1 MEDVETAK
9 ILTPSVEIGRRERKR
24 RDTRSRLVKAAMAL
38 FVEQGYDGTS
48 IDQIARR
55 AGVSRRTC
63 FRYFPSKEDLAFPYR
78 EGRLRRFDALI
89 QQGAAGE
96 SAYERV
102 KRACMIMAG
111 EFMSQ
116 RGEVVVV
123 EQLVRQHP
131 ALRAREREYDRH
143 WEQVI
148 AAALASDGST
158 DDALARLL
166 AGAVMG
172 LIRSAFEQWLEA
184 DGKQNL
190 IELAQRIYLL
200 LDHGA
205 PALLGP
211 SR

>member
-1 MEDVETAK
+1 VENGETEP
-9 ILTPSVEIGRRERKR
+9 ILTPSVDIGRRERKR
-24 RDTRSRLVKAAMAL
+24 QETRARLVKAAREL
-38 FVEQGYDGTS
+38 FARQGYDETS

-63 FRYFPSKEDLAFPYR
+63 FRYFPSKEDLAFPFR

-102 KRACMIMAG
+102 KRACTVMAG

-116 RGEVVVV
+116 RDDVVVV
-123 EQLVRQHP
+123 EQLIRKHP

-148 AAALASDGST
+148 AAALAHDGAT
-158 DDALARLL
+158 DAALARLL
-166 AGAVMG
+166 AGAMMG

-184 DGKQNL
+184 DGNQNL